1 MTTQDRQSSPDSGYE
16 NRDGVA
22 VSPAIGPLPAIY
34 VQEPMAGGGVIH
46 HMSHLLHQIGREMS
60 VAPDN
65 LRFNSDHMWA
75 RLMNEAN
82 LIRVGITD
90 FAQESLGDV
99 VDVTLP
105 KVGETITAGHAC
117 GDIESVKS
125 VSDLIAPIS
134 GTIRTR
140 NEDLASTPELVN
152 SDPYGRGW
160 MFETEADSASRD
172 RQLADLMNARAYR
185 DLTGA

>member
-1 MTTQDRQSSPDSGYE
+1 MTTQDRQPSLDSDHE
-16 NRDGVA
+16 DRVGVA
-22 VSPAIGPLPAIY
+22 VSPALGPLPAIY
-34 VQEPMAGGGVIH
+34 VQQPMAGGGVIH
-46 HMSHLLHQIGREMS
+46 HMSHLRHQIGREMS

-75 RLMNEAN
+75 RLVNEAS

-105 KVGETITAGHAC
+105 KVGETITAGQAC

-140 NEDLASTPELVN
+140 NEDLVSTPELVN

-160 MFETEADSASRD
+160 MFEAEADSGSLD
-172 RQLADLMNARAYR
+172 LQLAGLMDARAYR
-185 DLTGA
+185 GLTGA